1 MGDVMDRHQRLTAVL
16 ELLSERGSLSVD
28 EAVEELGVSP
38 ATVRRDLDH
47 LEQQQLL
54 TRTRGGA
61 LASSVSYDLPLSYKA
76 ARHAEE
82 KERIAQVIAD
92 LVPPGSVVGLNGGTT
107 TTQVARALA
116 LHESFRGEDPGRGL
130 TVVTSALNIA
140 TELLVRPH
148 IKVVVVGGVVRP
160 RSYELVGPLAERVL
174 ETLSL
179 NVAVIG
185 ADAVGASS
193 GAMAFDEDEA
203 AANTLLARRAER
215 VIVAADSHKI
225 GQRAFARILPVA
237 GIDVL
242 VTDKDADP
250 DVVDG
255 FTRAGVEVVQA

>member
-1 MGDVMDRHQRLTAVL
+1 MNRHQRLTAML
-16 ELLSERGSLSVD
+16 ELLSEQGALTVE
-28 EAVEELGVSP
+28 EAVERLGASP

-61 LASSVSYDLPLSYKA
+61 VASSVSYDLPLSYKA

-82 KERIAQVIAD
+82 KERIAQAIAH
-92 LVPPGSVVGLNGGTT
+92 LVAPGSVVGLNGGTT

-116 LHESFRGEDPGRGL
+116 LHESFHTDAPGRGL
-130 TVVTSALNIA
+130 TVVTTALNIA
-140 TELLVRPH
+140 SELLVRPH
-148 IKVVVVGGVVRP
+148 IKVVVAGGVVRP

-179 NVAVIG
+179 QVAVIG

-203 AANTLLARRAER
+203 AANTMLARRAER
-215 VIVAADSHKI
+215 VIVAADSHKL
-225 GQRAFARILPVA
+225 GQRAFARILPTA
-237 GIDVL
+237 EIDVL
-242 VTDKDADP
+242 VTDKDAEP
-250 DVVDG
+250 EVVED

>member
-1 MGDVMDRHQRLTAVL
+1 MDRHQRLTAAL
-16 ELLSERGSLSVD
+16 ELLSERGSLTVD
-28 EAVEELGVSP
+28 EAVEHLGVSP

-47 LEQQQLL
+47 LAQQQLL

-61 LASSVSYDLPLSYKA
+61 VASSVAYDLPLSYKA
-76 ARHAEE
+76 ARNAEE
-82 KERIAQVIAD
+82 KERIAQAIAS
-92 LVPPGSVVGLNGGTT
+92 LVSPGAVVGLNGGTT

-116 LHESFRGEDPGRGL
+116 LHEGFRADEPGSGL
-130 TVVTSALNIA
+130 TVVTTALNIA

-148 IKVVVVGGVVRP
+148 IKVVVAGGVVRP
-160 RSYELVGPLAERVL
+160 RSYELVGPLVDRVL

-179 NVAVIG
+179 HVAVIG

-193 GAMAFDEDEA
+193 GAMAYDEDEA

-225 GQRAFARILPVA
+225 GQRAFARILPVSE
-237 GIDVL
+237 IDVL

-250 DVVDG
+250 GVVEG
-255 FTRAGVEVVQA
+255 FTRAGVEVIQA